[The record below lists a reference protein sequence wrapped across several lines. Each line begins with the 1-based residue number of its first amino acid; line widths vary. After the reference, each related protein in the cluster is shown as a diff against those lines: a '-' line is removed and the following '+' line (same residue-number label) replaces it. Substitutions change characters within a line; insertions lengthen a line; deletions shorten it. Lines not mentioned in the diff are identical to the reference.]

1 MAGGTSEQIYI
12 AGRIFDALNDA
23 WATFQE
29 QEKASDIYRMV
40 FNVCVKRSNNPQIN
54 YAFKAPDLAVKSL
67 LPTSRSRTERT
78 PWRIR

>member
-1 MAGGTSEQIYI
+1 VHPDKVAGGTSEQIYI

-40 FNVCVKRSNNPQIN
+40 FNVCVKQAKQQPPNKLRLQGS
-54 YAFKAPDLAVKSL
+54 
-67 LPTSRSRTERT
+67 
-78 PWRIR
+78 